1 MEEKIKVYVV
11 CVEEDGQSGIFTEAL
26 PFRTMEEAW
35 THAEKEG
42 AKFKDEYGDDV
53 ETEVQE
59 GVSIYDYTDD
69 YYIYITVSEHEI

>member
-11 CVEEDGQSGIFTEAL
+11 CVEEDGQSGIFTEAF

-35 THAEKEG
+35 AHAEKES